1 MRGETRACK
10 ATLCDTSFQS
20 TPLMRGE
27 TKLYT
32 GSGRGEEFQSTPLMR
47 GETKNRVLTLDEI
60 RISIHSPHARGDT
73 IYRFRFLVSSYF
85 NPLPSCE
92 GRHVGK
98 TFRLDPLLFQ
108 STPLMRGETPA
119 GAPAPSGQAISIHS
133 PHARGDDRRI
143 DSKLAQ
149 QNFNPLPSCEGRHT
163 SFNIPPVSNNI
174 SIHSPHARGDPA

>member
-1 MRGETRACK
+1 MRALLRSGVQQFQSTPLMRGETPSWRSSTALIPFQSTPLMRGETRACK
-10 ATLCDTSFQS
+10 ATLCDTSFQSTPLMRGETAASSAREVRGTFQS

-73 IYRFRFLVSSYF
+73 SYRFRFLVSSYF

-92 GRHVGK
+92 GRPFGA
-98 TFRLDPLLFQ
+98 FLF
-108 STPLMRGETPA
+108 LR
-119 GAPAPSGQAISIHS
+119 
-133 PHARGDDRRI
+133 
-143 DSKLAQ
+143 
-149 QNFNPLPSCEGRHT
+149 
-163 SFNIPPVSNNI
+163 
-174 SIHSPHARGDPA
+174 